1 MTQAQKQTGS
11 TSRTKQTFNVRGMHC
26 AACSS
31 RVERAVNSLEGV
43 YQASVN
49 LATENMNVEWDPNKI
64 DEQKIL
70 DKVRDSGY
78 EAKQP
83 SSNSQ
88 IDLAVKGMTCQA
100 CVARV
105 EKAVKRLPGV
115 KKVDVSLPAE
125 SARVIVDPSQ
135 TSAQDIQQEIQKAGY
150 DAEPIKAADSRIE
163 QQDEEMKT
171 RLQGLKKR
179 LLFSLGLAVPLF
191 ILAMGKMFGL
201 PLPPF
206 LHPDQSPLAFALS
219 QFVLTIP
226 IIWAGREFY
235 IKGLPSLMRMEPD
248 MDSLIAVGTGA
259 AFVYSCWNLAEI
271 ILGINPVAKAHD
283 LYFDSAAM
291 IIVLITLGRFLEN
304 RSKARTSEAIRQ
316 LMQLRPEQAT
326 VVRGNELV
334 EVPLI
339 EVSPKDMLLV
349 RPGERIPVDGQV
361 QEGHS
366 SVGESMLTG
375 ESLPV
380 SKKSGDKVIGGTY
393 NTHGSLRMLA
403 EKVGEETA
411 LSQIIR
417 LVQEAQGSKAPIANL
432 ADKVSLY
439 FVPAVIIIAIIAGC
453 SWFFLAQAGFPFSLR
468 IFVAVM
474 VIACPCA
481 LGLATPTAI
490 MVGTGRG
497 AQLGVLIKSGEALE
511 TARRIQTIIFDK
523 TGTLTVGKPE
533 LTDIRPVNSSQFQ
546 QQELLSLVYAVERES
561 EHPLAKAL
569 VRGIKDSVSEDN
581 PKTDSF
587 EAMPGLG
594 LQAKVQDRQVLI
606 GNKELMKTKGVSG
619 TQEEVVTNITQELT
633 KDGKTPLLVAVDGR
647 LGLILAVADQLKP
660 EAAYVINGLKETGL
674 EIAMITG
681 DNQQTAKAI
690 ADQAGIDKVLA
701 EVLPEN
707 KADEV
712 KKLQQQGLKVAMVGD
727 GLNDA
732 PALAQADLGIAIGTG
747 IDVAIESGNIVL
759 MRGDLDGVL
768 TAISLS
774 RATVRNI
781 KQNLFWAFFY
791 NSLGIP
797 IAAGILHI
805 FGGPTLNPIIAA
817 GAMAMS
823 SVSVV
828 SNALRLRY
836 FRLDKQGSEISEALP
851 ATARA

>member
-11 TSRTKQTFNVRGMHC
+11 SSRTKQTFNVRGMHC

-31 RVERAVNSLEGV
+31 RLERAVNSLEGV

-70 DKVRDSGY
+70 DKVKDAGY

-83 SSNSQ
+83 SSSSQ

-150 DAEPIKAADSRIE
+150 DAEPIKAAGSRIE
-163 QQDEEMKT
+163 QQEEEMKT

-179 LLFSLGLAVPLF
+179 LLFSLCLAVPLF
-191 ILAMGKMFGL
+191 ILAMGKMLGL

-235 IKGLPSLMRMEPD
+235 IKGLPSLMRLEPD

-334 EVPLI
+334 EVPVT

-366 SVGESMLTG
+366 SVDESMLTG

-581 PKTDSF
+581 LKTDSF
-587 EAMPGLG
+587 EAIPGLG

-619 TQEEVVTNITQELT
+619 TQEEEVTNITQELT

-647 LGLILAVADQLKP
+647 LGLILAVADKLKP

-836 FRLDKQGSEISEALP
+836 FRLDKQGSEISEATP